1 MLKLLDF
8 YADWCGP
15 CKAMKP
21 IFEEFEEDFGDK
33 IEFESIDVEAE
44 GALAAEYE
52 VMSIPTFIILKD
64 GEEISRR
71 LGAMPKE
78 TFREW
83 LEENL

>member
-15 CKAMKP
+15 CKVMKP
-21 IFEEFEEDFGDK
+21 IFAEFEEEYGDR
-33 IEFESIDVEAE
+33 IEFESVDVEAE

-52 VMSIPTFIILKD
+52 VMSIPAFVLLKD
-64 GEEISRR
+64 GEEIARR

-78 TFREW
+78 TFRDW